1 MTIDEHPAMIA
12 ARKSWVAVQAGD
24 KEAWLALM
32 ADDVVIE
39 DPIGEALTN
48 PTGLGAR
55 GKSEVG
61 TFFDANIGPNQLA
74 IDVHTSRVAG
84 DESAHHMTLTTTL
97 PDGTK
102 AVVTGLF
109 AYRVNEDG
117 LLTSLRGWWGM
128 DDMTFVAPDTEADET
143 GS

>member
-1 MTIDEHPAMIA
+1 MTMDEHPAMIA
-12 ARKSWVAVQAGD
+12 ARDSWAAVQAGD
-24 KEAWLALM
+24 KDAWLALM

-39 DPIGEALTN
+39 DPIGEAPTN

-55 GKSEVG
+55 GRSEVG
-61 TFFDANIGPNQLA
+61 EFFDTNIGPNRIA

-84 DESAHHMTLTTTL
+84 NESAHHMTLTTTL
-97 PDGTK
+97 ADGTK

-117 LLTSLRGWWGM
+117 LLASLRGWWGM
-128 DDMTFVAPDTEADET
+128 DDMTFVAPGTEADET

>member
-1 MTIDEHPAMIA
+1 MTIDDHPAMIA
-12 ARKSWVAVQAGD
+12 ARASWAAVEAGD
-24 KEAWLALM
+24 REGWLALM

-55 GKSEVG
+55 GKDEVG
-61 TFFDANIGPNQLA
+61 AFFDANIGPNQLA

-84 DESAHHMTLTTTL
+84 NESAHHMTLTTTL

-109 AYRVNEDG
+109 AYRVGDDG

-128 DDMTFVAPDTEADET
+128 DDMTFVAPGNQADET
-143 GS
+143 GA